1 MLAVIETHPIQYR
14 APVYRALAN
23 QLQVPLTVIY
33 GSDFS
38 VTGYQD
44 QEFGK
49 TFSWDVDLLSGYAS
63 RFLSKV
69 NHGGAQTFFNVSS
82 QGLAANLQEI
92 KPQALLI
99 TGYNHR
105 LYRSAFYQAWRLGL
119 PILFRAETTDT
130 AIQRNF
136 FRTLVRDIGLARFYR
151 RCTQVLY
158 IGENSKRH
166 FQRFGLPES
175 KMVFSPYCVDTQVFQ
190 LHEASR
196 QALRQQVRRDL
207 NIADNQVVLI
217 FSGKLS
223 YRKGVDL
230 ILAAIQRL
238 PLETQAKLVVLF
250 LGSGDLQPQLTS
262 QAQAMVSTRVHFLD
276 FQNQTALSPYYHGAD
291 LLILPSRYS
300 ETWGLVVNEALH
312 HGLPCLVSDA
322 VGCAPDLIKP
332 GQTGNL
338 FRAGSVDHLAEG
350 IYQSLPL
357 AHNPQVQ
364 HHCKQVVSHYSV
376 DKAAEGIAQAYHF
389 IE

>member
-38 VTGYQD
+38 VAGYQD
-44 QEFGK
+44 QEFGRS
-49 TFSWDVDLLSGYAS
+49 FSWDVDLLSGYAS
-63 RFLSKV
+63 KFLAKV
-69 NHGGAQTFFNVSS
+69 NHGGARTFFEVSS
-82 QGLAANLQEI
+82 QGLAQNLQEI

-105 LYRSAFYQAWRLGL
+105 LYRAAFYQAWRLGL
-119 PILFRAETTDT
+119 PVLFRAETTDT
-130 AIQRNF
+130 AIQRHF
-136 FRTLVRDIGLARFYR
+136 LRSLVRDMGLARFYR
-151 RCTQVLY
+151 GCTQVLY

-196 QALRQQVRRDL
+196 QVLRQQVRRDL

-238 PLETQAKLVVLF
+238 PLETQAKVVVLF
-250 LGSGDLQPQLTS
+250 LGSGELQPQLTH
-262 QAQAMVSTRVHFLD
+262 QAQAMVNTEVHFLG

-312 HGLPCLVSDA
+312 HGLPCLVSDV

-332 GQTGNL
+332 GQTGNI
-338 FRAGSVDHLAEG
+338 FTAGSVDHLAG
-350 IYQSLPL
+350 MLDQSLPL

-364 HHCKQVVSHYSV
+364 AQCQQLVSHYSV
-376 DKAAEGIAQAYHF
+376 DRAAAGIAQAYRL
-389 IE
+389 I

>member
-1 MLAVIETHPIQYR
+1 M
-14 APVYRALAN
+14 
-23 QLQVPLTVIY
+23 
-33 GSDFS
+33 
-38 VTGYQD
+38 
-44 QEFGK
+44 
-49 TFSWDVDLLSGYAS
+49 
-63 RFLSKV
+63 
-69 NHGGAQTFFNVSS
+69 
-82 QGLAANLQEI
+82 
-92 KPQALLI
+92 
-99 TGYNHR
+99 
-105 LYRSAFYQAWRLGL
+105 
-119 PILFRAETTDT
+119 
-130 AIQRNF
+130 
-136 FRTLVRDIGLARFYR
+136 GLARFYR
-151 RCTQVLY
+151 GCTQVLY

-196 QALRQQVRRDL
+196 QVLRQQVRRDL

-238 PLETQAKLVVLF
+238 PLETQAKVVVLF
-250 LGSGDLQPQLTS
+250 LGSGELQPQLTH
-262 QAQAMVSTRVHFLD
+262 QAQAMVNTEVHFLG

-338 FRAGSVDHLAEG
+338 FRAGSIEHLAEKLD
-350 IYQSLPL
+350 QSLPL
-357 AHNPQVQ
+357 AHNPQVH
-364 HHCKQVVSHYSV
+364 HHCKQLVSHYSV
-376 DKAAEGIAQAYHF
+376 DKAAEGIAQAYRL
-389 IE
+389 I